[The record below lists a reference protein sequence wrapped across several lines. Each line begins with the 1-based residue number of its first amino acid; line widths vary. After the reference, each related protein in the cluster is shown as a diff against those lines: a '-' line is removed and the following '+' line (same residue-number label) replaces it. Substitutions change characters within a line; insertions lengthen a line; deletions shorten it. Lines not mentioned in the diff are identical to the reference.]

1 MGVNQAFARIHSPDR
16 NNPSAILGT
25 NSIGLR
31 KNFPTRIVGILE
43 DERQANM
50 AEPSKPEIDIC
61 ITQITPDSKFYDR
74 IEGVEMDL
82 AVRTERPPTEM
93 IPELREILRQ
103 ASPELQNAPI
113 TTMDQIV
120 EDSYGGKRLAAH
132 LLEIFGGAALLLCV
146 AGLYGLLAYIVT
158 QRTHEFGVRIALG
171 AQRGNLLWL
180 VMRQAAGMLSLGA
193 AVGLGLALALGQL
206 VRKYIYGVSA
216 NDGWILA
223 GTTALLLASGLIA
236 AFLPAH
242 QAANA
247 NTMEALRAE

>member
-1 MGVNQAFARIHSPDR
+1 
-16 NNPSAILGT
+16 L
-25 NSIGLR
+25 
-31 KNFPTRIVGILE
+31 
-43 DERQANM
+43 
-50 AEPSKPEIDIC
+50 
-61 ITQITPDSKFYDR
+61 
-74 IEGVEMDL
+74 DL